1 MNKQT
6 LLAILL
12 ACTAS
17 FFWAANAIVGKIVVA
32 SLPAFTLSQFRW
44 FLAFALLMPFGYS
57 KIISQIS
64 WYKANFWPLV
74 GLSVLSVTL
83 YNTLQYWALEYTQP
97 VNVGA
102 FLAMLPVFIAIVS
115 SLFGGVKQSAM
126 QWLTFCIAVFGA
138 LLVVTKGHWSMLG
151 GSGTGV
157 GELLLV
163 LAMLSW
169 SFYTVLLKK
178 LAPEGISAVGMLSFF
193 MGVGT
198 LFIIPFW
205 TYDIISAGTVTYPP
219 KDLWWAIL
227 FVAIFPSI
235 VSYFSWMTA
244 VRLSNATIAGLMITT
259 SPLFNALLS
268 LWVLNLAVSN
278 VQWLGIS
285 IVIIGVVATLMLGRK
300 AKKSA

>member
-32 SLPAFTLSQFRW
+32 TLPAFTLSQFRW
-44 FLAFALLMPFGYS
+44 LLAFAILIPFGLS
-57 KIISQIS
+57 KIIAQIS

-74 GLSVLSVTL
+74 GLSILSVTL

-115 SLFGGVKQSAM
+115 SLFGGIKQSLT
-126 QWLTFCIAVFGA
+126 QWLTFSIAVFGA
-138 LLVVTKGHWSMLG
+138 LLVVTKGQWTMLG
-151 GSGTGV
+151 ESGAGV

-163 LAMLSW
+163 VAMLSW

-178 LAPEGISAVGMLSFF
+178 LRPQGISSVGMLSFF

-198 LFIIPFW
+198 LFILPFW
-205 TYDIISAGTVTYPP
+205 GYDIVSSGAMTYPT
-219 KDLWWAIL
+219 KDILWAIV

-235 VSYFSWMTA
+235 VSYFCWITA
-244 VRLSNATIAGLMITT
+244 VNLSNATIAGLMITT
-259 SPLFNALLS
+259 APLFNALLS
-268 LWVLNLAVSN
+268 LWVLNQTVSGM
-278 VQWLGIS
+278 QWLGIA
-285 IVIIGVVATLMLGRK
+285 IVIIGVSATLILSRTLT
-300 AKKSA
+300 KSA